1 MREYSDPQIPI
12 SDTVCQIH
20 QVPLGHGSL
29 VDVGPNWIHG
39 TENNPILSLAKAR
52 GAKLHTW
59 GDRQVIFDEDGRMV
73 NDDEARATSTLMWSI
88 ISDAFV
94 YSNEKSESIGSD
106 ESLLDFFR
114 ARLEGRLKRGRDFG
128 VKLRM
133 DESKMAKENSRDE
146 QAPTMARAASQGR
159 FDLSSNQDDSELV
172 PSQTDI
178 DVGKLS
184 NEQRRRVLQMAEMW
198 GAFVGGKTS
207 TQSLKYLWL
216 EECIEGGE
224 SLKHDVSIS
233 G

>member
-1 MREYSDPQIPI
+1 M
-12 SDTVCQIH
+12 
-20 QVPLGHGSL
+20 
-29 VDVGPNWIHG
+29 DVGPNWIHG

-52 GAKLHTW
+52 GTKLHTW
-59 GDRQVIFDEDGRMV
+59 GDGQVIFDEDGRMV
-73 NDDEARATSTLMWSI
+73 NDDEARATSTSMWEI

-94 YSNEKSESIGSD
+94 YSNEKSESIGSE

-114 ARLEGRLKRGRDFG
+114 ARLEGKLKRGRDFG

-133 DESKMAKENSRDE
+133 TESKMPKENSRDE

-159 FDLSSNQDDSELV
+159 FDLSSNQDDSESV

-178 DVGKLS
+178 DVEKLS
-184 NEQRRRVLQMAEMW
+184 DEQRRRVLQMAEMW

-224 SLKHDVSIS
+224 SLKHGVLTS